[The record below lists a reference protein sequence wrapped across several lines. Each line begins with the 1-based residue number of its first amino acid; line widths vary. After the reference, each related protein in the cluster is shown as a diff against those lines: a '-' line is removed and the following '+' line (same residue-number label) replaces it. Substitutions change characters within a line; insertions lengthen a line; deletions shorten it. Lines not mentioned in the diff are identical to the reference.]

1 MSTTVELL
9 ACNGLP
15 GEARLFWVNGDDE
28 VDYGVVE
35 SGSTRVQSTFK
46 EQRWRLR
53 CEKPSAEVEC
63 TTSDEAEQHLLL
75 TEASCRQKPTTRPAP
90 QGGPLMSHHLTHPS
104 FRRRLE
110 SRLAGAPA
118 PASCLSEA
126 GSPRLADPLRENALC
141 GQVLADLIARLVETR
156 LVSEEAVLALLD
168 AHEQGEEPRSPG
180 LRVKELVAAME
191 STAGEAKEGGKQV
204 QRGEDGA
211 PGEPASTEPASAV
224 TLHVS
229 SNRAGAM
236 ELLWLSGE
244 GEEIWYAQILQ
255 GETHRQQ
262 TSSGAKWRVRDST
275 TFELLRETR
284 CSSAAKQQLVVN
296 ASSGGAGPSSSQD
309 NGTPTSSN

>member
-1 MSTTVELL
+1 MLTKEFFSNQTSQIAASSLTHPRMSTTVELL

-118 PASCLSEA
+118 PASCLSD
-126 GSPRLADPLRENALC
+126 GRLGWRIRCVKMPC
-141 GQVLADLIARLVETR
+141 
-156 LVSEEAVLALLD
+156 AV
-168 AHEQGEEPRSPG
+168 
-180 LRVKELVAAME
+180 
-191 STAGEAKEGGKQV
+191 
-204 QRGEDGA
+204 
-211 PGEPASTEPASAV
+211 
-224 TLHVS
+224 
-229 SNRAGAM
+229 
-236 ELLWLSGE
+236 
-244 GEEIWYAQILQ
+244 
-255 GETHRQQ
+255 
-262 TSSGAKWRVRDST
+262 
-275 TFELLRETR
+275 R
-284 CSSAAKQQLVVN
+284 CSLI
-296 ASSGGAGPSSSQD
+296 
-309 NGTPTSSN
+309 